1 MRRQKLLDKLTRV
14 AKGELVGAG
23 KDWQGR
29 LLNAFVAEVKG
40 ESSASFASI
49 IEELANKLYA
59 RGIGLQ
65 PCYDI
70 VDCLRVQLRPT
81 LRRENVRSDRADELF
96 FRAYSSVTEVSQR
109 ALSRERFRLGRLAR
123 ELAVTCNSF
132 SSSSTLEELK
142 LRIDKHLPKLG
153 FDSYFVVTY
162 RQDGSNRADLL
173 VARDHQNSIPSPSD
187 DGFAP
192 DAILPP
198 SMNRLLKSG
207 RAFVVLPLAQ
217 GTKYLGH
224 LLTELSLEHCVI
236 YDNIADAIAIGLIV
250 SRSAC

>member
-29 LLNAFVAEVKG
+29 LLNAFVADVKG
-40 ESSASFASI
+40 ESNASFAGF
-49 IEELANKLYA
+49 IEDLASKLYA

-81 LRRENVRSDRADELF
+81 MRRENVRSDRADELF
-96 FRAYSSVTEVSQR
+96 FRAYNSVTEIAQR

-123 ELAVTCNSF
+123 ELAVTCNSL
-132 SSSSTLEELK
+132 SSASSLEELR
-142 LRIDKHLPKLG
+142 LRIEHHLPKLG
-153 FDSYFVVTY
+153 LDSYFVVTY
-162 RQDGSNRADLL
+162 RQDGSNLADLL
-173 VARDHQNSIPSPSD
+173 VAREHQKPIASPQD
-187 DGFAP
+187 NGFTP
-192 DAILPP
+192 DAILPT

-207 RAFVVLPLAQ
+207 RAFVVLPLAH
-217 GTKYLGH
+217 GTKSLGH
-224 LLTELSLEHCVI
+224 LLIELSLEHCVI

-250 SRSAC
+250 SRAAC